1 MDPSTSTRADVY
13 IARLVWLKVANDY
26 CQCVLPAH
34 DMHKCHSFI
43 GACVLHA
50 QCMFDV
56 MNSWRDDTDIGM
68 PYYLLMA
75 VNVLL
80 AKTMV

>member
-1 MDPSTSTRADVY
+1 MY
-13 IARLVWLKVANDY
+13 IVRLAWLKVANDC

-34 DMHKCHSFI
+34 DMHKCNSFI

-56 MNSWRDDTDIGM
+56 MNSWRDDKDIGV
-68 PYYLLMA
+68 PYYLLIALNM
-75 VNVLL
+75 L
-80 AKTMV
+80 